1 MRAARRALATR
12 TCQFMGIYLRAYL
25 CTREYAWLLVRVCLL
40 AEKLNTLIYA
50 RERACERVS
59 RIRGTFSSVG
69 LEHMEGF
76 VAPLIA
82 SQIMNFQ
89 VFFVS
94 NLPLSLFSWQK
105 GKKKRIF
112 YEWWNEIGYR
122 RKRRI
127 DRDHSINTVRWEEVI
142 ASGKSLSRK
151 ILDFNRAWCNYRR
164 SNKYTIIYGVYIE
177 RHEEKWGFKS
187 CARPFDN

>member
-50 RERACERVS
+50 RERAYSRVS

-94 NLPLSLFSWQK
+94 NLPLSLSFLRAK
-105 GKKKRIF
+105 RKKEKDILRMMERNWISKEKKNRSRSIDK
-112 YEWWNEIGYR
+112 YRQMGGSYRLGEITVEE
-122 RKRRI
+122 
-127 DRDHSINTVRWEEVI
+127 NTR
-142 ASGKSLSRK
+142 
-151 ILDFNRAWCNYRR
+151 F
-164 SNKYTIIYGVYIE
+164 
-177 RHEEKWGFKS
+177 
-187 CARPFDN
+187 

>member
-50 RERACERVS
+50 RERAYSRVS
-59 RIRGTFSSVG
+59 RIGGTFSSVG

-94 NLPLSLFSWQK
+94 NLPLSLFSS
-105 GKKKRIF
+105 GKKEKRILRMMERNWISKEKKNRSRSF
-112 YEWWNEIGYR
+112 DKYRQLGGSYRLGEITVEE
-122 RKRRI
+122 
-127 DRDHSINTVRWEEVI
+127 NTR
-142 ASGKSLSRK
+142 
-151 ILDFNRAWCNYRR
+151 F
-164 SNKYTIIYGVYIE
+164 
-177 RHEEKWGFKS
+177 
-187 CARPFDN
+187 